1 MVLECSS
8 TPLHLCLPPASPD
21 AALLAA
27 TDSGLHCFNTQ
38 LSPGSGKR

>member
-21 AALLAA
+21 TALLAA